1 MIDPDVVAHY
11 EMGLEGSRLFR
22 GGRPR
27 LEYVRTLELLGRF
40 LPPPP
45 AKVLDVGGGTGVYA
59 VPLAHQGYK
68 VHVVDPIQ
76 LHVDKAR
83 DAADEFELSG
93 VIASVGDARDLA
105 AFREGFDATLL
116 LGPLYHLPD
125 RSDRVLAFE
134 EAMRATRP
142 SGVVIA
148 VGISRF
154 ASLIDGLKRRI
165 LGDVTFR
172 AIVEQDLTDGVHR
185 NPDVVGHPEWFT
197 TAYMHLPDELRGEA
211 QEAGLKDV
219 SILSV
224 EGPGWIVEDPDD
236 LDLQLFAAR
245 RTESEPALLC
255 ATSHMMV
262 IGRTPRNAP

>member
-11 EMGLEGSRLFR
+11 EMGLEGSRLFKD
-22 GGRPR
+22 GRPR
-27 LEYVRTLELLGRF
+27 LEYVRTLELLGRL

-45 AKVLDVGGGTGVYA
+45 AEVLDVGGGTGVYA
-59 VPLAHQGYK
+59 VPLAQQGYK

-76 LHVDKAR
+76 LHVDRAR

-93 VIASVGDARDLA
+93 VTASVGDARDLA
-105 AFREGFDATLL
+105 AFRDGFDATLL

-125 RSDRVLAFE
+125 RSDRLLAFA

-165 LGDVTFR
+165 LGDLTFR

-185 NPDVVGHPEWFT
+185 NPDLAGHPEWFT

-211 QEAGLKDV
+211 QQVGLEDV
-219 SILSV
+219 SLFAV
-224 EGPGWIVEDPDD
+224 EGPGWIVEEPDD

-255 ATSHMMV
+255 ATSHILV
-262 IGRTPRNAP
+262 TGRIPRSAP